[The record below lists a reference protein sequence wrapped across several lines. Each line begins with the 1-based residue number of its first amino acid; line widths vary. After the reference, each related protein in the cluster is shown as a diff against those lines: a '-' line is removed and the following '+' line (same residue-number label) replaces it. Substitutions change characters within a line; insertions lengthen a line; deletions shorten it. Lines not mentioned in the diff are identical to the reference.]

1 MRACR
6 WLVLS
11 VATLW
16 LCGVA
21 ANATALP
28 SATAAAPDTALD
40 RFLNGLQN
48 LQCEFTQETRDAR
61 GKLVESGQGR
71 LVVQR
76 PGRFRWEFRA
86 NGSAA
91 DGGQLMI
98 ADGKNLWFYER
109 ELAQVTVRAAAAA
122 LGATPIV
129 LLSGTTS
136 EIQAAFSIAKLASR
150 DGLERV
156 AIVPRTNAGD
166 FSRAE
171 IDFKGQVLTMM
182 EINDKLGQ
190 SVRMKFSKAAL
201 NKPLSA
207 ALLTFVVPPGVDLI
221 GTALH

>member
-1 MRACR
+1 MRAYS
-6 WLVLS
+6 WLVS
-11 VATLW
+11 SIATTW
-16 LCGVA
+16 LFGVA
-21 ANATALP
+21 ATG
-28 SATAAAPDTALD
+28 TAAAPDTALD

-48 LQCEFTQETRDAR
+48 LQSEFTQETRDAR
-61 GKLVESGQGR
+61 GKLVESGKGQ

-109 ELAQVTVRAAAAA
+109 ELAQVTVREATAA
-122 LGATPIV
+122 LGATPVV

-136 EIQAAFSIAKLASR
+136 DIQSAFSITKIPSR

-156 AIVPRTNAGD
+156 AIVPRNSAAD

-171 IDFKGQVLTMM
+171 IGFKGQVLTTM
-182 EINDKLGQ
+182 EISDKLGQ
-190 SVRMKFSKAAL
+190 SVRMKFNKAAR

-207 ALLTFVVPPGVDLI
+207 ALLTFVVPPGVDVI
-221 GTALH
+221 GTAVH